1 MSNFK
6 TNTQNCSVKC
16 FSHNESESLQNG
28 VKACYTFEKLL
39 CFLFWRK
46 SFKFE
51 RQLALAIF
59 TLKLDSVKKHRNY
72 NMPADPWKM
81 CTNTFIYQIW
91 RRQIHIL
98 NKVGNGEKMRS
109 GSLQM
114 LTLVTQESVMGAEGK
129 NTELLGDKEWRNWK
143 GSIFTRGARQNT
155 QSWKSASIKMK
166 KRCRV
171 SGFRGEYNMKM
182 DKEWFS
188 LGLSGNS
195 CHFRTHKYQQ
205 RSRVLCQ

>member
-1 MSNFK
+1 
-6 TNTQNCSVKC
+6 
-16 FSHNESESLQNG
+16 
-28 VKACYTFEKLL
+28 
-39 CFLFWRK
+39 
-46 SFKFE
+46 
-51 RQLALAIF
+51 
-59 TLKLDSVKKHRNY
+59 
-72 NMPADPWKM
+72 MPAGPRKM

-98 NKVGNGEKMRS
+98 NKVGNGEKVRS

-155 QSWKSASIKMK
+155 QSWRSASIKMK
-166 KRCRV
+166 KHCRV

-182 DKEWFS
+182 DKEWFFP
-188 LGLSGNS
+188 GLSGNS
-195 CHFRTHKYQQ
+195 CHFRTHKYNSAWVFFVSSTWKFSLLKTEIILSEV
-205 RSRVLCQ
+205 SRCEVWSNVFYHFSKSNGFLVLKSAFGV